1 MQLPLVLLTLLPS
14 PPAPPAVTL
23 HRITAATY
31 AQARRA
37 AKPVQ
42 VPTTFPIKPLNGQF
56 VIPTSSGP
64 QTFRDVVI
72 DEKAIANGHS
82 EDESTNYVYH
92 GFSAGFRRHV
102 VEVTFYETGEWWLIS
117 PEGRRLTLYGK
128 PVYAPDQQSIA
139 TICPGLEYSGG
150 QPNAL
155 QIFRLQNGTLRPFWE
170 VRPTSWEPEE
180 LFWVDKNTL
189 YLKREEYPGGRQGAM
204 SYWKLA
210 VAAKP
215 E

>member
-1 MQLPLVLLTLLPS
+1 MQLLLALLTLLPG

-37 AKPVQ
+37 AKTVQ

-56 VIPTSSGP
+56 VIPTSTGP
-64 QTFRDVVI
+64 QTFRNVVI
-72 DEKAIANGHS
+72 DEKAIANGHG
-82 EDESTNYVYH
+82 EEETTQYTYH
-92 GFSAGFRRHV
+92 GFLPGLRRHV
-102 VEVTFYETGEWWLIS
+102 VEVAFYETSEWWLIS
-117 PEGRRLTLYGK
+117 PEGRRLTLYGR
-128 PVYAPDQQSIA
+128 PVYGPDQQRIA

-155 QIFRLQNGTLRPFWE
+155 QIFRLQNGTLRPLWE

-189 YLKREEYPGGRQGAM
+189 YLKRLEFPNGREGSV
-204 SYWKLA
+204 SYWRLM
-210 VAAKP
+210 VAP
-215 E
+215 TQ